1 MYIGRTGNDEYLQDE
16 CIWRFN
22 RILTHEAHKQGFAV
36 LEREEIERRLLFKAE
51 HYIPTRNM
59 KPNLHLETPA
69 PNIIA
74 TALLTLISCLKK
86 NESSSF
92 IHAKSSSLQAPK
104 R

>member
-1 MYIGRTGNDEYLQDE
+1 MLVNE
-16 CIWRFN
+16 CSWRFN

-92 IHAKSSSLQAPK
+92 IHAKSSSLQAPDL
-104 R
+104 